1 MCGRFTLAV
10 ELSTIIRI
18 FQAQYN
24 DVSFAY
30 SRRYNIAPSQ
40 NILVITQ
47 TEGIRQISTMSWG
60 LIPPWSKDASIANKL
75 INARAETIDQK
86 PSFKLSF
93 LHSKCLIPADGFY
106 EWKKKA
112 GKKIPVRITLPN
124 QEVFAFAGIWAKWQ
138 SPQGQN
144 IYSCSIITSESND
157 QMRNIHNR
165 MPVILFGESSYHAWL
180 KSDKNAVLKDLMQPY
195 SSPMVV
201 YPVSSQVNSPK
212 NDFPTLIEEKTI
224 Y

>member
-24 DVSFAY
+24 DVSFDY

-40 NILVITQ
+40 NVMVVTQ
-47 TEGIRQISTMSWG
+47 TEGARQISPMSWG
-60 LIPPWSKDASIANKL
+60 LIPHWSKDTSIANKL

-86 PSFKLSF
+86 PSYKLSF
-93 LHSKCLIPADGFY
+93 LHRRCLIPADGFY

-112 GKKIPVRITLPN
+112 GGKIPMRITLLN
-124 QEVFAFAGIWAKWQ
+124 QEVFAFAGIWDKWQ
-138 SPQGQN
+138 SPQGRD

-165 MPVILFGESSYHAWL
+165 MPVILSGESTYHAWL
-180 KSDKNAVLKDLMQPY
+180 TSKKTTMLKDLMQPY
-195 SSPMVV
+195 GGPMIV
-201 YPVSSQVNSPK
+201 YPVTGQVNSPQ
-212 NDFPTLIEEKTI
+212 NDFPALIEEKTVS
-224 Y
+224 